1 VQFSATAYSP
11 RLVLWVARDPVV
23 SHALG
28 VFIATFVYA
37 LIMLGWVDRNATGK
51 VPLISSWLV
60 FVLLLASMGVFIAL
74 IERIGHLK
82 VSRMLIFVG
91 NHGRKAIEDLY
102 RPGLQT
108 EPRTEKEEYRK
119 LPITQTVTHEGRR
132 RRSRRCAPALWCSW
146 RRNSAR

>member
-1 VQFSATAYSP
+1 
-11 RLVLWVARDPVV
+11 
-23 SHALG
+23 
-28 VFIATFVYA
+28 
-37 LIMLGWVDRNATGK
+37 
-51 VPLISSWLV
+51 
-60 FVLLLASMGVFIAL
+60 L

-119 LPITQTVTHEGRR
+119 LPITQTVTHEGRPQAIQAVR
-132 RRSRRCAPALWCSW
+132 AGTLVQLATELGAVIEVTAIGDSVLETAPLLRVYGAQAKMDERALKQAVELGDERTFEQDSKYAI
-146 RRNSAR
+146 RLIVDIAIKALSPAI